1 MIQYD
6 FDLGIL
12 GGGSAGLSVAAGA
25 AQLGAKT
32 LLIEKEENLGGDC
45 LHFGCVPSKTLI
57 RTAQVYHL
65 LKQSK
70 TFGLPAVNVPP
81 VSFDQVAQRIQSVIE
96 IIQEHDSE
104 KRFCSL
110 GVKVL
115 FGQAEFLDLNTVR
128 LNGNS
133 ITAKNWV
140 IATGSSPA
148 VPPLEGLSKTTF
160 ITNRDLFSLPKLP
173 RSMII
178 LGAGPVAIEMAQ
190 AFSRLGTRVFVVH
203 RGPQVLTRE
212 DKDMADQV
220 MQVLEKEGVFFFL
233 NTSILRTEDLGQERV
248 VFLRIDPNQTKKM
261 LSKMWPDEVVKIEQ
275 DRTLTLRAETLL
287 VAMGREANLGG
298 LGLDTI
304 GLTFDS
310 KGLKLDQRLR
320 TNHTHIYGAGD
331 VTGEYQF
338 THAAG
343 YEAGI
348 VLSNAIL
355 HLPRKTDYTYL
366 PWCTY
371 TDPELAG
378 IGLNEKE
385 AQKAGIKYSVWTEE
399 FKNNDRSLAQGESIG
414 KIKMLLDEKDKP
426 LGIQILGPGGGELM
440 NEWVAVLNGQ
450 TKLSTLAMAV
460 HPYPTLGEI
469 NKKVAGDFV
478 SKKFLS
484 EKVKKGLHFFFH
496 LRGRACGEG
505 ISQ

>member
-1 MIQYD
+1 MIRYD

-12 GGGSAGLSVAAGA
+12 GSGSAGLSIASGA
-25 AQLGAKT
+25 VRFGAKT
-32 LLIEKEENLGGDC
+32 LLIEKEKNLGGDC

-65 LKQSK
+65 MKQAK

-81 VSFDQVAQRIQSVIE
+81 VNFKQVAERIQSVIG
-96 IIQEHDSE
+96 IIQKQDSE
-104 KRFCSL
+104 ERFCSL
-110 GVKVL
+110 GAKVV
-115 FGQAEFLDLNTVR
+115 FGHAEFLDPYTVQ
-128 LNGNS
+128 LNGNPIS
-133 ITAKNWV
+133 AKNWV

-148 VPPLEGLSKTTF
+148 VPPVQGLTDTTF

-173 RSMII
+173 QSMII

-203 RGPQVLTRE
+203 RGPQILTRE

-220 MQVLEKEGVFFFL
+220 MQVLKKEGVFFFL
-233 NTSILRTEDLGQERV
+233 NTSIIRTEDSGRERI
-248 VFLRIDPNQTKKM
+248 VFLKIDPDQTKKM
-261 LSKMWPDEVVKIEQ
+261 LSGIWPDEVVGIEQ

-298 LGLDTI
+298 LGLETI

-310 KGLKLDQRLR
+310 KGLKLDRRLR
-320 TNHTHIYGAGD
+320 TSHPHIYGAGD
-331 VTGEYQF
+331 VTGEYLF

-348 VLSNAIL
+348 VLSNALL
-355 HLPRKTDYTYL
+355 HLPRKTDYTFL
-366 PWCTY
+366 PRCTY

-385 AQKAGIKYSVWTEE
+385 AQKAGIKYSVWNEE
-399 FKNNDRSLAQGESIG
+399 FKNNDRSLAQGEPVG

-426 LGIQILGPGGGELM
+426 IGIQILGPAGGELI
-440 NEWVAVLNGQ
+440 NEWVAALSGQ
-450 TKLSTLAMAV
+450 VKLSTLAMAV
-460 HPYPTLGEI
+460 RPYPTRGEI
-469 NKKVAGDFV
+469 NKRVAGAFLSNDFF
-478 SKKFLS
+478 SKKVRKVLPSFLP
-484 EKVKKGLHFFFH
+484 
-496 LRGRACGEG
+496 LRGRAFRE
-505 ISQ
+505 